1 MKISTLLVG
10 IVLVGLFAGVFGAYF
25 ANITAQYGQ
34 DYDNTTLSSYDQITN
49 ISSQTEAIQSGLETE
64 GGDTGLT
71 DLIGGFLKKG
81 FAVVKI
87 TFQSFGLLSDM
98 TNDAAAEIDSRTGGS
113 GVSTYFLPAILAIIS
128 ILFIFVIISMLVGRD
143 I

>member
-10 IVLVGLFAGVFGAYF
+10 IVLVGLFASVFGVYF
-25 ANITAQYGQ
+25 ANVSTQYGQ
-34 DYDNTTLSSYDQITN
+34 DYDNSTLSSYDKITN
-49 ISSQTEAIQSGLETE
+49 LSAQTEEIRSGLETE

-71 DLIGGFLKKG
+71 DLIGGFLKQG

-87 TFQSFGLLSDM
+87 TFQSFDLLNSM
-98 TNDAAAEIDSRTGGS
+98 TTDAATELDERTGGT
-113 GVSTYFLPAILAIIS
+113 GISTYFVPALLAIIS
-128 ILFIFVIISMLVGRD
+128 ILFIFIIISMLVGRD